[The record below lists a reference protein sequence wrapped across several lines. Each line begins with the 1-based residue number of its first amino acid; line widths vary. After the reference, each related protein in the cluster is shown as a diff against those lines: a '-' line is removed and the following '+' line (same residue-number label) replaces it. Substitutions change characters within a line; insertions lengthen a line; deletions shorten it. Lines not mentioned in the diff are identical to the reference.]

1 MLDDARLFRRQDIR
15 PQHQRGCLHRREQV
29 MVYNSRTLPL
39 VVLLF
44 LLASSAAA
52 AAPEASPADAWPL
65 ARGTPG
71 GTGVAGSALAEKL
84 TLAWTFTPENKGS
97 DKQGF
102 QAGAAIAGGAV
113 YVGSTAG
120 MLYSVDLATGR
131 KNWEYDS
138 KSDFK
143 TTPAVRDG
151 RVYIG
156 DQDGVFHCVEAATGK
171 RLWKFACEDKI
182 DSPAAFYRDRVLFGS
197 EDSNV
202 YCLDAAGNVVWKFD
216 HGGPGPLPG
225 DRIGQ
230 SRLLCRLQRQSLCG
244 GPGQGDYARQN
255 TDRRPH
261 RLRRGLCEGPRLR
274 GQRGQPIPGD
284 RSGEERRR
292 LALSG
297 PGASD
302 AVSLVGRGDGRRRLC
317 RLARQEAARLRS
329 ADWPAALGV
338 RDARHGRQLARGG
351 RLRGSSSV
359 RRTGGFTALDR
370 RSGKEVWR
378 YDAGGKIYASPAVA
392 AGRLVIGSD
401 VGKLYCFK

>member
-1 MLDDARLFRRQDIR
+1 
-15 PQHQRGCLHRREQV
+15 

-202 YCLDAAGNVVWKFD
+202 YCLDAAGNVVWKCDLEDQVRCPATVSGNRGYFAACSANLYVVD
-216 HGGPGPLPG
+216 LDKGTTLAKIPIDGPTG
-225 DRIGQ
+225 
-230 SRLLCRLQRQSLCG
+230 C
-244 GPGQGDYARQN
+244 A
-255 TDRRPH
+255 
-261 RLRRGLCEGPRLR
+261 
-274 GQRGQPIPGD
+274 
-284 RSGEERRR
+284 
-292 LALSG
+292 
-297 PGASD
+297 
-302 AVSLVGRGDGRRRLC
+302 
-317 RLARQEAARLRS
+317 
-329 ADWPAALGV
+329 AALYKD
-338 RDARHGRQLARGG
+338 RATWAT
-351 RLRGSSSV
+351 
-359 RRTGGFTALDR
+359 RTTN
-370 RSGKEVWR
+370 SWQS
-378 YDAGGKIYASPAVA
+378 IW
-392 AGRLVIGSD
+392 
-401 VGKLYCFK
+401 